1 MKNKIIL
8 SMLILLLPVSL
19 KGDFEGGTAIAFTAG
34 AKSSLFAGIA
44 SNPVTLGIAAT
55 AFTGFLG
62 YQVFSHFRDR
72 KAKSDSYSKA
82 KDYSN
87 SGGSNNNPEPDN
99 DDKKENGKPSTREL
113 TNEAYKNGYSKT
125 NEFSDGER
133 LYKRGTLYICYD
145 TTCHL
150 GNWCW
155 IQFKK
160 AGGNFIKRFKY
171 DKQLKQVLKEYK

>member
-1 MKNKIIL
+1 MIKLIL
-8 SMLILLLPVSL
+8 SILILSLPVSL
-19 KGDFEGGTAIAFTAG
+19 NADFDGGATIAFTAG
-34 AKSSLFAGIA
+34 AKSSLFADIA

-55 AFTGFLG
+55 AFTGYFG

-72 KAKSDSYSKA
+72 KAKSDYYSKA

-87 SGGSNNNPEPDN
+87 SGGSNNNPEPDD

-125 NEFSDGER
+125 NEFSGPER
-133 LYKRGTLYICYD
+133 LYKKGPLYICYD

-155 IQFKK
+155 IQFKMVGK
-160 AGGNFIKRFKY
+160 RLIKEFKY
-171 DKQLKQVLKEYK
+171 DKSMTKVLKKY